1 MVLAFPRS
9 LRYFNSNSTISLG
22 IFCQHQRDC
31 LPDLSWYISMA
42 QLNLNYNPG
51 FLPPTSRRLFL
62 LPLDP
67 SSVIDMESNQPAQEQ
82 TSDFG
87 SSSAETPPPSLLS
100 PTREIESPKAETFPT
115 PPLTSHPK
123 SSYISFADMPVTS
136 AIFRVFPPRSQET
149 TALLPAP
156 VSYQPRFRRKFASMH
171 ALSRTH
177 ELVAGLFF
185 VVVFFALFM
194 YIVVSSVEVE
204 DIGRGVVTGSETT
217 VYIGLQR
224 HWTWELMGRE

>member
-1 MVLAFPRS
+1 
-9 LRYFNSNSTISLG
+9 
-22 IFCQHQRDC
+22 
-31 LPDLSWYISMA
+31 MA

-51 FLPPTSRRLFL
+51 FLPSSSRRLSL

-67 SSVIDMESNQPAQEQ
+67 STTIDMESNKQAEQP
-82 TSDFG
+82 TSDPG
-87 SSSAETPPPSLLS
+87 SPNAKTTPSASLLT
-100 PTREIESPKAETFPT
+100 PTPKLGSLKAKT

-123 SSYISFADMPVTS
+123 SSYISFAEMPVTS
-136 AIFRVFPPRSQET
+136 AIFRVFPPGPQET

-194 YIVVSSVEVE
+194 YFVASSVEVE
-204 DIGRGVVTGSETT
+204 DIGRGVVAGSETT
-217 VYIGLQR
+217 IYIGLQR